1 MEVTNYIAFL
11 RGINVGGQKKVSM
24 EALRKLCAD
33 AGFSNVKTYL
43 QSGNVVFKTK
53 MGDIQKMEDTMSS
66 VIYKEFGFEV
76 PVLVLSTSQLQEIL
90 HKNPFKKHKDLE
102 GNSLYLVLLKSA
114 PENSLMEA
122 FLNEHFENEEFS
134 IENQC
139 VYLKCKNGYGK
150 AKLNNN
156 LIEKKLR
163 VLATTRNYRTMNK
176 LLEMVGEI

>member
-1 MEVTNYIAFL
+1 MKANTYIAFL

-33 AGFSNVKTYL
+33 AGFTNVKTYL
-43 QSGNVVFKTK
+43 QSGNVVFKSK
-53 MGDIQKMEDTMSS
+53 MRDIQKMEDGLSTF
-66 VIYKEFGFEV
+66 IYKEFGFEV

-90 HKNPFKKHKDLE
+90 SKNPFKQDIELKA
-102 GNSLYLVLLKSA
+102 NSLYFVLLKSA

-134 IENQC
+134 IENHC
-139 VYLKCKNGYGK
+139 VYLACKNGYGK